1 MSSAGCRV
9 TAGKLSVTARLIWP
23 ENLALAQR
31 HAVITAFDRFADAL
45 RVLVALG
52 GVMLYTG
59 VKGEANELIPLML
72 GVIASALAETNDSW
86 RRRAQALLLT
96 LVCFSVAAFVVEALL
111 DWRWLFMLVMLGAAS
126 GRYATIANAT
136 LLLSVYTMIG
146 VQQNTTPDAP
156 FWYEPLLL
164 VLGAGWYGVLAL
176 AWNTVSLQGAHRG
189 LLSQRSDVPLPTAV
203 ARDRAY
209 LPAARH
215 GAALRSAAA
224 R

>member
-1 MSSAGCRV
+1 M
-9 TAGKLSVTARLIWP
+9 
-23 ENLALAQR
+23 
-31 HAVITAFDRFADAL
+31 
-45 RVLVALG
+45 LVALG

-72 GVIASALAETNDSW
+72 GVIASALAETDDSW

-111 DWRWLFMLVMLGAAS
+111 DWRWLFMLALPLGTFMLVMLGAAS

-176 AWNTVSLQGAHRG
+176 AWNTVFVHRPVRQSLAR
-189 LLSQRSDVPLPTAV
+189 LYDALDEYLVCKSWLFEPVRDLDV
-203 ARDRAY
+203 
-209 LPAARH
+209 
-215 GAALRSAAA
+215 GALRTDLAGANA
-224 R
+224 RW